1 MKWWNVYIY
10 LRNEWKCEARVPQTD
25 ATWWEREK
33 NTTTHAIQYIILQYK
48 DGEPEIIA
56 QVNEFLKS
64 QKHIEVVV
72 FFASVRM
79 HMPILNK

>member
-1 MKWWNVYIY
+1 MNENV
-10 LRNEWKCEARVPQTD
+10 KRVYPRQMLHV
-25 ATWWEREK
+25 EREK

>member
-1 MKWWNVYIY
+1 MNENV
-10 LRNEWKCEARVPQTD
+10 KRVYPRQMLHG
-25 ATWWEREK
+25 EREK
-33 NTTTHAIQYIILQYK
+33 NTTTHAIQYIILQYE